1 MKIKNIIC
9 YFLILFF
16 TLTNLFCQ
24 NINSDSIVKK
34 ISYYRNINIDSLF
47 KFSKQLENSKNKCHY
62 LKKTSTLA
70 YAYYRKKD
78 YKKSRKYSKI
88 LISQASTLLNS
99 SNVKECY
106 INEKISGLNRLFW
119 IEKNEGN
126 FYKAYTYLLDLEK
139 INEEYKSINNIYFR
153 NKLSISLSKSIIK
166 QNLKIFNDAKKILLE
181 AYKDTK
187 SKKFKI
193 LTNDYYLLLQK
204 ANILNSL
211 GNIYLS
217 LNKKNQNVKY
227 IDSASFYFKKGYEVV
242 KKLNPPHKDSKIIYN
257 LKKTKVL
264 IAKKEYKNALKLINN
279 YKNIHNGFNYNH
291 YEYFQKAVCYFNLK
305 NADSTI
311 FYSSK
316 LLNNKKETCKRSTLI
331 AVYDI
336 LSNQYNNLKKL
347 DSAFKYS
354 KLTMEQ
360 YELAKKNKEK
370 TFQSL
375 YENDFNKVIKLN
387 EQIKKQSNKKQNYL
401 IIVFSIIVLS
411 LILLGFI
418 KLKIEKKKK
427 LSVINKLNND
437 TQEKQ
442 IIKKEYNIDIELE
455 NKILTAIK
463 KINSSNIF
471 LKSDFSVSSITE
483 EINTNST
490 YVSFIFNKN
499 YKESFKQFYTKKR
512 INYIIDKLKTD
523 AKYKKYSIQALGEEI
538 GYTNASAF
546 SRAFKKQTGLT
557 PSSFLKKLEN

>member
-1 MKIKNIIC
+1 MSKSI
-9 YFLILFF
+9 FFILFS
-16 TLTNLFCQ
+16 LTIFSFSQTKNNL
-24 NINSDSIVKK
+24 NYSGSDSVSLYNKK
-34 ISYYRNINIDSLF
+34 CLLFINRNQDSL
-47 KFSKQLENSKNKCHY
+47 KFYINKLKSLNNKCNLY
-62 LKKTSTLA
+62 QAYTYEAKLA
-70 YAYYRKKD
+70 YLNRD
-78 YKKSRKYSKI
+78 YKKTEQICKDVLLKI
-88 LISQASTLLNS
+88 KDDEGFCFKSI
-99 SNVKECY
+99 
-106 INEKISGLNRLFW
+106 KISIYVRLFW
-119 IEKNEGN
+119 LKKKMGEYNIAYKYLIEQ
-126 FYKAYTYLLDLEK
+126 EK
-139 INEEYKSINNIYFR
+139 ILNSLVLKDSYYHI
-153 NKLSISLSKSIIK
+153 NKLSHKNHLAIIK
-166 QNLKIFNDAKKILLE
+166 SELGLYNEALEILKPTLPLVDKFYTKDKIGTYHSL
-181 AYKDTK
+181 
-187 SKKFKI
+187 KFKS
-193 LTNDYYLLLQK
+193 
-204 ANILNSL
+204 NILNSI
-211 GNIYLS
+211 GNVFLS
-217 LNKKNQNVKY
+217 LSKKNKNLHY
-227 IDSASFYFKKGYEVV
+227 ADSASFYYKKGYNVA
-242 KKLNPPHKDSKIIYN
+242 KKFNPPHKNSKIIYN

-264 IAKKEYKNALKLINN
+264 IAKKEYYNALKLIDN
-279 YKNIHNGFNYNH
+279 YKNIHNGYNYNH
-291 YEYFQKAVCYFNLK
+291 YGYFQKAVCYYNLK

-311 FYSSK
+311 FYSNK
-316 LLNNKKETCKRSTLI
+316 LLNNKNETCKRSTLI

-401 IIVFSIIVLS
+401 IVVFSIIVLS

-427 LSVINKLNND
+427 LSVINKLNNN
-437 TQEKQ
+437 TKEKQ
-442 IIKKEYNIDIELE
+442 PIKKEYNIDIELE
-455 NKILTAIK
+455 NQILSEIK

-490 YVSFIFNKN
+490 YVSFVFNKH

-512 INYIIDKLKTD
+512 INYIINKLKTD
-523 AKYKKYSIQALGEEI
+523 VKYKKYSIQALGEEI